1 MELEYDTDTM
11 VFHALRVFR
20 NAFIGYV
27 RVRLQPVFGEGL
39 DDEIRTL
46 YKKEWDEIE
55 RSARQ
60 AHESGL
66 VSRIPMDALDYL
78 SVSHTYVLLEKY
90 WAYLCPDP
98 AMSSDET
105 KRIRSQLTSWSRELI
120 GIRNPVSH
128 APQEPLAVRD
138 ALRYIDSA
146 ARILAVLRVPEA
158 SELWDQW
165 NGLVAD
171 LNATGVAPRQSLIRC
186 QAASRSPQ
194 TSLVARITSLT
205 FGAGLGK
212 ILDTSGRSSV
222 TAGKAR
228 QPLHTNLPARHAGF
242 FSNLTCRASFGFP
255 RRSGGSSKASRF

>member
-1 MELEYDTDTM
+1 MMKPARCT
-11 VFHALRVFR
+11 
-20 NAFIGYV
+20 
-27 RVRLQPVFGEGL
+27 
-39 DDEIRTL
+39 
-46 YKKEWDEIE
+46 KKEWDEIE

-90 WAYLCPDP
+90 WVHLCPDP

-158 SELWDQW
+158 DELRYQW

-171 LNATGVAPRQSLIRC
+171 LNATSVAPPS
-186 QAASRSPQ
+186 
-194 TSLVARITSLT
+194 
-205 FGAGLGK
+205 
-212 ILDTSGRSSV
+212 ILDT
-222 TAGKAR
+222 
-228 QPLHTNLPARHAGF
+228 LP
-242 FSNLTCRASFGFP
+242 
-255 RRSGGSSKASRF
+255 SREQITTD